1 MNEEQGEIIAFSNK
15 NSRTLLL
22 GGLIGAGVGL
32 LAVYLLLQRSD
43 KNQPVEFSAGEGVKI
58 GVLVFG
64 LLRSI
69 ANL

>member
-1 MNEEQGEIIAFSNK
+1 MNEETTEMVLAENWQAKALVIGSV
-15 NSRTLLL
+15 
-22 GGLIGAGVGL
+22 IGASVGL
-32 LAVYLLLQRSD
+32 LATYLLIQ
-43 KNQPVEFSAGEGVKI
+43 KNEGTAPPKLTAGEGVKI

>member
-1 MNEEQGEIIAFSNK
+1 MNAESEKIVALDIWK
-15 NSRTLLL
+15 PRTMVL
-22 GGLIGAGVGL
+22 GGLIGATIGV
-32 LAVYLLLQRSD
+32 LAGYLILQR
-43 KNQPVEFSAGEGVKI
+43 GEDNKPPELTAVDGVKI

>member
-1 MNEEQGEIIAFSNK
+1 MNTESEKSVALEIWK
-15 NSRTLLL
+15 PRTMLL
-22 GGLIGAGVGL
+22 GGLIGATIGV
-32 LAVYLLLQRSD
+32 LAGYLILQ
-43 KNQPVEFSAGEGVKI
+43 KGENNKPPELTAVDGVKI